1 MCDRFHL
8 CWWTHPQRPQPEP
21 ELCIKTEEAL
31 KPCSRKGSM
40 ARLFLSS
47 DVLFCDVADFRI
59 PRGVQKTLQTS
70 SLKRISGNRKSWA
83 DGALGSSLLCRE
95 SLLLHSTLFSF
106 NIAISQ
112 SHKWEHFRGE
122 KKTCGEVLNVLQWG
136 KTNSTADWLIWH
148 YKLECVGVTT
158 RAQRGVA
165 WWEQLSGASLG
176 LLWFKPPLQWPIL
189 FCYDFI

>member
-8 CWWTHPQRPQPEP
+8 CWWTHPRQPQP

-31 KPCSRKGSM
+31 KPCSCKGSM

-59 PRGVQKTLQTS
+59 PREVQKTLQAS
-70 SLKRISGNRKSWA
+70 SLKRISGKRKSWA

-95 SLLLHSTLFSF
+95 GLLLHSWLFFISWSTF
-106 NIAISQ
+106 LNLISENIF
-112 SHKWEHFRGE
+112 WG
-122 KKTCGEVLNVLQWG
+122 KKTCGEVLNVLQRG

-176 LLWFKPPLQWPIL
+176 LLWFKSPLQWPL
-189 FCYDFI
+189 LLCYDFI